1 MFQKN
6 FCLSSNNKNSI
17 LKNNLNKSIED
28 ENFDIYE
35 IQKQYQIKSYYFDH
49 KNNNITNNIDLWN
62 ESIFNTCNIKL
73 IWDNRTNLFAFKFLF
88 NSNNINEISF
98 KFNGD
103 IEKTII
109 KPNFNIVNSSYQLD
123 INSLNISDSLVDIN
137 KIKTIQITLKNNEFS
152 RVIGIALNPYYNNYK
167 QDFYIH
173 NKKSLI
179 FRFQNGIN
187 INSENITSIFSDI
200 KFSPCKIKQG
210 FWNNNI
216 LKIETTLNEMF
227 NSNVIQLISLDNLP
241 ISSLSTSSFSSYL
254 ENTGDTE
261 LLVKIMQ
268 NTYYDL
274 NKKMIVKGFGL
285 NSNPG
290 YLPPFEFSGMF
301 FPLVKLKINNLDF
314 DIAWEEYFE
323 KPYFKNNEGI
333 IKIWLENSFS
343 YSPNWEWI
351 PISLELMNESKKYN
365 FTFSEFKKWL
375 IDKNKNDYY

>member
-6 FCLSSNNKNSI
+6 FYLSSNKENSI
-17 LKNNLNKSIED
+17 LGHKLNKSITD
-28 ENFDIYE
+28 ENLDVYE
-35 IQKQYQIKSYYFDH
+35 IQKGYQIKSYYFDH
-49 KNNNITNNIDLWN
+49 NNKDITADIDLWN
-62 ESIFNTCNIKL
+62 QSIFNTCNIGL
-73 IWDNRTNLFAFKFLF
+73 VWDNRTNLFAFKFMF

-98 KFNGD
+98 KFNND
-103 IEKTII
+103 IEKTL
-109 KPNFNIVNSSYQLD
+109 KPNLDFVNSSYQLN
-123 INSLNISDSLVDIN
+123 INSLSISDLLTDIN

-167 QDFYIH
+167 QDFYIQQE
-173 NKKSLI
+173 KSLI
-179 FRFQNGIN
+179 LKFQNGIN
-187 INSENITSIFSDI
+187 INSDNITSTYNDI

-210 FWNNNI
+210 FWNNDI
-216 LKIETTLNEMF
+216 LRIETSLSEMF
-227 NSNVIQLISLDNLP
+227 NSNVIQLISLENLP
-241 ISSLSTSSFSSYL
+241 ISSSSTSSFSSYL
-254 ENTGDTE
+254 ENEGSG

-274 NKKMIVKGFGL
+274 NKKMTIKGFGL

-290 YLPPFEFSGMF
+290 YLPPFEFSGTF

-323 KPYFKNNEGI
+323 KPYFKDNEGL
-333 IKIWLENSFS
+333 IKIYLESSSS

-365 FTFSEFKKWL
+365 FTFVEFKKWL
-375 IDKNKNDYY
+375 IDKNQKDYY